1 MDIFRYFYLN
11 RRKDL
16 FSNISEFY
24 NGDTAC
30 CLGEL
35 IKNQLAFR
43 TYDNRYI
50 QRRFAAESEMRAQF
64 MQKGG
69 APVLAHPYY
78 FTLGNCDDWFYRK
91 KHSFGSIAFDLG
103 EFNKNTVSFTYGDS
117 VPNFMPEYADG
128 KEYRGKVYTYE
139 EICGLIEKYGYP
151 NDWNA
156 YAEHGPENY
165 IEVQVWNDGPIVQ
178 YRYESLLER
187 GVESVHSVA
196 DRIIRANPLRFPNA
210 EKQSGLVNGLDECKK
225 HPLWGWFLST
235 LRKTDNSLFKD
246 DVVHGVEH
254 AKKSAILAFMLSCK
268 AEACERQT
276 KNTVYAALY
285 HDIGRTCCAYGK
297 SHGQCGAERLRTLF
311 LPFKDWDMDIVC
323 RAIALHDGPQGAGDG
338 VVLEAVREADCLDY
352 MRLGFGIYDASR
364 LATAEGRDMLRF
376 ALELNIAAYMFP
388 SFIRYFSEE

>member
-117 VPNFMPEYADG
+117 VPNFMLEYADG

-178 YRYESLLER
+178 YRYESLLEK
-187 GVESVHSVA
+187 GVKSVHSVA

-254 AKKSAILAFMLSCK
+254 AKKCAILAFMLSCK
-268 AEACERQT
+268 AAACERQT

-376 ALELNIAAYMFP
+376 ALELNIASYMFP

>member
-338 VVLEAVREADCLDY
+338 VVLEAVREADRLDY

-376 ALELNIAAYMFP
+376 ALELNIASYMFP

>member
-1 MDIFRYFYLN
+1 M
-11 RRKDL
+11 
-16 FSNISEFY
+16 
-24 NGDTAC
+24 
-30 CLGEL
+30 
-35 IKNQLAFR
+35 
-43 TYDNRYI
+43 
-50 QRRFAAESEMRAQF
+50 
-64 MQKGG
+64 
-69 APVLAHPYY
+69 AHPYY

>member
-323 RAIALHDGPQGAGDG
+323 RAIALHDGQQGAGDG
-338 VVLEAVREADCLDY
+338 VVLEAVREADYLDY